1 MCEHVLGLTCYA
13 SGLILSGIN
22 LVQIIATE
30 ALWIWGR
37 EIQGKLKGGVSLA
50 TQSCFAKLFIIYCI
64 WSSNEVGERH
74 NIPTA
79 IHSHWR
85 SVILLGLLILCILLS
100 FLMSITAGLVSVVKL
115 FTYSSLSK
123 RCCAHTT
130 EKMSNC
136 GLLRSII
143 LKVVSDR
150 NISFVVLCEAEGI
163 GVQRL
168 QLLRV
173 FICSW
178 EFTLN
183 SQAFLFGHLKFN
195 TNFAIHWSVIYSEK
209 PAPLEYSVTDLLDFK
224 CMWLMKFN

>member
-37 EIQGKLKGGVSLA
+37 EILGKLKGGVSLA

-85 SVILLGLLILCILLS
+85 SVILLGLLILCVLLS
-100 FLMSITAGLVSVVKL
+100 FLMSVTAGLVSVVKL
-115 FTYSSLSK
+115 FTYSSFIQK
-123 RCCAHTT
+123 
-130 EKMSNC
+130 
-136 GLLRSII
+136 
-143 LKVVSDR
+143 
-150 NISFVVLCEAEGI
+150 VLCRHYRKNVKMWIVKVNHTKSSQWQEYQFCGI
-163 GVQRL
+163 MR
-168 QLLRV
+168 
-173 FICSW
+173 SW
-178 EFTLN
+178 R
-183 SQAFLFGHLKFN
+183 
-195 TNFAIHWSVIYSEK
+195 HWSAK
-209 PAPLEYSVTDLLDFK
+209 ASVTKSFHLFMRIYFK
-224 CMWLMKFN
+224 LTSISVWTSKIQY